1 MKRFAILLD
10 QPTAEWVTQIANLLH
25 VPPETVIASIVKD
38 VALDDVE
45 AHISEHHN
53 ERRSLQ

>member
-10 QPTAEWVTQIANLLH
+10 QPTAEWVTQIADLLH
-25 VPPETVIASIVKD
+25 VEPENVIASIVKD

-45 AHISEHHN
+45 AHLTEYRDQCQTLN
-53 ERRSLQ
+53 